1 MLLCPGETGQS
12 RGIATNITQELQGSP
27 VTSESKEAWKMPQ
40 PAAEAACVGDAG
52 SCSAFLEGD
61 GAEEAGTFA

>member
-1 MLLCPGETGQS
+1 MLLCPGETRQS
-12 RGIATNITQELQGSP
+12 RGIATKITQELRGSP

-40 PAAEAACVGDAG
+40 PAAEAACVGAG